1 MEPSIRL
8 FELNEFLRR
17 SIALNFP
24 ALLWVR
30 CEIAQLSESRG
41 HYYLTLVEKEEE
53 GAEDVIAQS
62 DGILWQRDYRR
73 LRRKIGV
80 RLEKILQEGME
91 VMVQV
96 KVEFHE
102 RYGLSLSIQD
112 LEGDYTL
119 GKIASRRQE
128 RVAHLKKAGLLE
140 KNKQIELPV
149 VLQKLA
155 VISAATAAGY
165 QDYLQHLK
173 ENTYGYSFVSRLFPA
188 AMQGINA
195 SAEIRRQLKKIAER
209 ADDFDAVL
217 ILRGGGAKLD
227 LMAFDDLEMAVAVA
241 KHPLPV
247 LVGIG
252 HEVDETV
259 LDLVAHQSLKTPTA
273 VADFVLHHNTLFESG
288 ILQLG
293 QEIQTW
299 GKQHLLLE
307 ATKVNQEEQLLQLQ
321 SKNRLREE
329 KRLLDFWE
337 NNWATQVQRKV
348 ELEKQH
354 LENLAQNIQLLSP
367 EECLRRGYS
376 ITLHEGKAISDKTLL
391 PKGAILETRL
401 ENGSILSKVVKYDKA

>member
-8 FELNEFLRR
+8 YELNEFLRR

-41 HYYLTLVEKEEE
+41 HFYLTLVEKEEE
-53 GAEDVIAQS
+53 GTEDIIAQS
-62 DGILWQRDYRR
+62 NGILWQRDYRR

-91 VMVQV
+91 VLVQV

-128 RVAHLKKAGLLE
+128 RVAHLNKLGLLE
-140 KNKQIELPV
+140 KNKSIELPV
-149 VLQKLA
+149 VLQRLA

-173 ENTYGYSFVSRLFPA
+173 ENTYAYSFISRLFPA

-195 SAEIRRQLKKIAER
+195 SGEIRRQLKEIAER

-227 LMAFDDLEMAVAVA
+227 LMAFDDLEMALAVA

-273 VADFVLHHNTLFESG
+273 VADFVLHHNTLFESE

-293 QEIQTW
+293 QAIQTW
-299 GKQHLLLE
+299 GKQHLVLE
-307 ATKVNQEEQLLQLQ
+307 ATKINQEEQLLHLQ

-329 KRLLDFWE
+329 KRFLDFWE
-337 NNWATQVQRKV
+337 SNWATGLQRRIAS
-348 ELEKQH
+348 EKQT
-354 LENLAQNIQLLSP
+354 LENMAQNIQLLSP

-376 ITLHEGKAISDKTLL
+376 ITLHKGKAISNKTTL
-391 PKGAILETRL
+391 PEGAILETRL
-401 ENGSILSKVVKYDKA
+401 QNGSIISKVVKES